1 MSWMKRFFKESLSP
15 TMAVAI
21 LSLVIATGGTGFAAA
36 RFAQDTA
43 PSAQRAGAA
52 AQPVLGSG
60 KTMIGYFTAGGS
72 DGTSGYI
79 GEGITFPAKLPGAF
93 NNNHVR
99 YIESGDPYTSRCPG
113 PNRAKRGWMCFYE
126 GQSSGVSICCI
137 YDKNYNSFATA
148 DHGVRVYWDVQD
160 SGNYADGQ
168 WVVRA
173 P

>member
-79 GEGITFPAKLPGAF
+79 GEGITFPAKLPGPSTTTT
-93 NNNHVR
+93 
-99 YIESGDPYTSRCPG
+99 SGTSRAGIRTPAGAPG
-113 PNRAKRGWMCFYE
+113 PTGPSGAGCASTRGRA
-126 GQSSGVSICCI
+126 Q
-137 YDKNYNSFATA
+137 A
-148 DHGVRVYWDVQD
+148 
-160 SGNYADGQ
+160 
-168 WVVRA
+168 
-173 P
+173 